1 MAVSPRLVGA
11 GLALVLATDA
21 FLVYGAKVA
30 HPVSADD
37 AVARYRSSPG
47 PADVAG
53 PPRGVYL
60 YDTTGWS
67 RVSSLGVRRAYP
79 EVTARIVR
87 GHACG
92 WREEVPIFDE
102 HVETYDHCGT
112 ADTGFGTRLTYFFV
126 PAVTSFACRA
136 GSCADDEHDVTATT
150 RTSIDRGGSATVGGV
165 EQFCERRTITTIL
178 RGSNAGAAVRRLCVA
193 PSGLVLHEERSVSIA
208 VRSRFVGLVQYT
220 ERATFRLRS
229 TEPLT

>member
-21 FLVYGAKVA
+21 FLVYGARVA
-30 HPVSADD
+30 HPVSSAD
-37 AVARYRSSPG
+37 AVARFRSSPG

-60 YDTTGWS
+60 YDTTGYS

-102 HVETYDHCGT
+102 HVETYDHCGAT
-112 ADTGFGTRLTYFFV
+112 DTGFGTRLTYFFV
-126 PAVTSFACRA
+126 PAVTSFTCQV
-136 GSCADDEHDVTATT
+136 GSCADDEHDVTATMT
-150 RTSIDRGGSATVGGV
+150 TAIDRSGSATVGGV
-165 EQFCERRTITTIL
+165 PQFCERRTITTLL
-178 RGSNAGAAVRRLCVA
+178 RGSNTGAAIRRLCVA
-193 PSGLVLHEERSVSIA
+193 PSGLVLSEERSVSVV
-208 VRSRFVGLVQYT
+208 VRSAFVGRVRYT
-220 ERATFRLRS
+220 EEATFRLRS
-229 TEPLT
+229 LDPLT

>member
-21 FLVYGAKVA
+21 FLVYGARVT
-30 HPVSADD
+30 HPVSSAD
-37 AVARYRSSPG
+37 ALRRFRASPG

-67 RVSSLGVRRAYP
+67 HVSSLGVRRTYP
-79 EVTARIVR
+79 KVTARIVR

-92 WREEVPIFDE
+92 WREEVPVFDE
-102 HVETYDHCGT
+102 HVETYDHCG
-112 ADTGFGTRLTYFFV
+112 AVETGFGTRLTYFFV
-126 PAVTSFACRA
+126 PAETAFTCVVGACT
-136 GSCADDEHDVTATT
+136 DDEHDVTATLQE
-150 RTSIDRGGSATVGGV
+150 SAATVGEV
-165 EQFCERRTITTIL
+165 EVGGTVQPCERRTITTIL
-178 RGSNAGAAVRRLCVA
+178 RGSNTGAAVRRLCLA

-208 VRSRFVGLVQYT
+208 VRSAFVGLVQYT
-220 ERATFRLRS
+220 EQATFSLRS
-229 TEPLT
+229 AEPLT